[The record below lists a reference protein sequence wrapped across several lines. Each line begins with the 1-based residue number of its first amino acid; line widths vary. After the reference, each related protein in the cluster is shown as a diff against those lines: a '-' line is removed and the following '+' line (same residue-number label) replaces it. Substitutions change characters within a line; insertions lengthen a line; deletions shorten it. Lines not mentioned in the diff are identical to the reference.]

1 MRKKRS
7 ITTSSHRPWNW
18 PPGCVSSNQPSVK
31 EGLGFRCP
39 EGESRGQCSRSGSTS
54 RASCRGLRSFGTGSV
69 NGSQRDPGTTGQLRG
84 RRLNYPQGTWK
95 LVCIFHTCSASR
107 IINQSSC
114 VDSTS
119 AATWPD
125 IVTGTQYCFV
135 LVSSSTHVN
144 TWTSL
149 FQLMKE
155 NGKWEGNALYGHGY
169 VPSFR
174 VGHDAMDGFSAGRGC
189 TQIELQV
196 AEPVS
201 LTRITRL

>member
-69 NGSQRDPGTTGQLRG
+69 NGSQRDSGTTGQLRE

-149 FQLMKE
+149 FQLMKRKRKMR
-155 NGKWEGNALYGHGY
+155 GK
-169 VPSFR
+169 
-174 VGHDAMDGFSAGRGC
+174 C
-189 TQIELQV
+189 TLW
-196 AEPVS
+196 
-201 LTRITRL
+201 TRIRTKFPCWPRCNGRFFCGPRLHADRVASCWASLPD

>member
-18 PPGCVSSNQPSVK
+18 PLGCVSSNQPSVK

-149 FQLMKE
+149 FQMMKIKRKMRGKCTIWKRIRTKFPCWPRC
-155 NGKWEGNALYGHGY
+155 NGRFFCGPRLHAD
-169 VPSFR
+169 R
-174 VGHDAMDGFSAGRGC
+174 VASCWA
-189 TQIELQV
+189 
-196 AEPVS
+196 S
-201 LTRITRL
+201 LPD